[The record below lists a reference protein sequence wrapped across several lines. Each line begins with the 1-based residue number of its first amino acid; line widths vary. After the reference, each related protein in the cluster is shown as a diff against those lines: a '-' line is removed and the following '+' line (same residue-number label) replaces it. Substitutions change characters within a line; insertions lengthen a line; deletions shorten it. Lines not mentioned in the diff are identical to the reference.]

1 VATTTKKPRQLKNSG
16 GGDAPNFK
24 RGRTKTIT
32 IPYKPYEHQKE
43 IHRLMDENRFTVVV
57 AARRSGKTVAA
68 INHLIARA
76 LSASDGRSRYAYVAP
91 TYRQAKRIA
100 WDYVKEFSRVV
111 PLIKFHE
118 GELRADLPNGSRI
131 QLYGIDN
138 PDSIRGQ
145 YFDSVVLDEYGNF
158 PVGAFDKVIRPALAD
173 REGSCM
179 FSGTP
184 NGKANDFFAKW
195 EHAGEGHDNWA
206 RYQINWQ
213 DAATLKDSEVEAMKK
228 TMTEEEFAQELLATF
243 TTAVRGAYYADQM
256 NKSETEG
263 RITTVPYDVKLPVH
277 TFWDLGMSDST
288 AIIFAQFAGQEIR
301 VIDYIEENG
310 KGLDYFI
317 RVLGEYQYI
326 YGEHWG
332 PFDLKVREMSSG
344 MSRVEIAQELGLHFN
359 IVPKMPV
366 QDGINAVRSI
376 MNRVWIDRTN
386 CQELLSALYEYHR
399 EYDDKKGIFRQK
411 AVHDHSSHGADA
423 MRYLATSVDMVT
435 NAAGIIAGTKR
446 PKIFTA
452 LSGQILH

>member
-1 VATTTKKPRQLKNSG
+1 MAETSKTVKGYG
-16 GGDAPNFK
+16 GGDVPAPKRK
-24 RGRTKTIT
+24 RGRTKVIE

-43 IHRLMDENRFTVVV
+43 IHRLMDTHRFTVVV

-68 INHLIARA
+68 INHLLAKA

-100 WDYVKEFSRVV
+100 WDYVKSFASVV
-111 PLIKFHE
+111 PLVKFHE
-118 GELRADLPNGSRI
+118 GELRVDLPNGSRI

-138 PDSIRGQ
+138 SDSLRGQ

-173 REGSCM
+173 RQGSCM

-184 NGKANDFFAKW
+184 NGKANDFWNKW
-195 EHAGEGHDNWA
+195 CYAGEGHEGWA

-213 DAATLKDSEVEAMKK
+213 QAGTIQPSEIEAMESS
-228 TMTEEEFAQELLATF
+228 MTPEEFSQELLAQF
-243 TTAVRGAYYADQM
+243 TSAVRGAYYADQM
-256 NKSETEG
+256 NKMEVEG
-263 RITTVPYDVKLPVH
+263 RITVVPYESKLPVH

-288 AIIFAQFAGQEIR
+288 AIIFAQFAGKEIR
-301 VIDYIEENG
+301 LIDYIEENG

-317 RVLGEYQYI
+317 RRLSEYEYV

-332 PFDLKVREMSSG
+332 PWDLKVREMSSG
-344 MSRVEIAQELGLHFN
+344 MSRVEIASELGMHFN

-366 QDGINAVRSI
+366 QDGVNAVRSI
-376 MNRVWIDRTN
+376 LNRVWVDEQN
-386 CQELLSALYEYHR
+386 CSKLLSALYEYHR
-399 EYDDKKGIFRQK
+399 EYDEKKGIFRQK

-423 MRYLATSVDMVT
+423 MRYLATAQEMVT
-435 NAAGIIAGTKR
+435 NSASIVSGVKR
-446 PKIFTA
+446 PRVYST
-452 LSGQILH
+452 LH

>member
-1 VATTTKKPRQLKNSG
+1 MAGTSKRQLKNSG

-68 INHLIARA
+68 INHLLARS
-76 LSASDGRSRYAYVAP
+76 LSATDGRSRYAYVAP

-100 WDYVKEFSRVV
+100 WDYLKEFARVV
-111 PLIKFHE
+111 PLVKFHE
-118 GELRADLPNGSRI
+118 GELRCDLPNGSRI

-138 PDSIRGQ
+138 ADSLRGQ

-173 REGSCM
+173 RQGSCM

-184 NGKANDFFAKW
+184 NGKANDFYAKW
-195 EHAGEGHDNWA
+195 EHAGEGHKDWA

-213 DAATLKDSEVEAMKK
+213 DAGTLADSEIDAMKK
-228 TMTEEEFAQELLATF
+228 TMSEEEFAQELLATF
-243 TTAVRGAYYADQM
+243 TSAVRGAYYADQM
-256 NKSETEG
+256 NKMETEG

-277 TFWDLGMSDST
+277 TFWDLGMHDST
-288 AIIFAQFAGQEIR
+288 AIVMAQFAGQEIR
-301 VIDYIEENG
+301 LIDYIEENG
-310 KGLDYFI
+310 RGLDYFI
-317 RVLGEYQYI
+317 RLLGEYQYI

-344 MSRVEIAQELGLHFN
+344 MSRVEIASELGLHFN

-376 MNRVWIDRTN
+376 MNRVWIDRNN
-386 CQELLSALYEYHR
+386 CQELLSCLYEYHR
-399 EYDDKKGIFRQK
+399 EYDEKKGIFKQK

-435 NAAGIIAGTKR
+435 NAAGIVSGIKR
-446 PKIFTA
+446 PKVFAT
-452 LSGQILH
+452 LH